1 MKQIIKRGTKKRY
14 MTCRECGCY
23 FSYEFDD
30 IELQVFRDLY
40 NNNRERKV
48 LTCPQCSES
57 IPV

>member
-1 MKQIIKRGTKKRY
+1 

-40 NNNRERKV
+40 NNNREKKV